1 MSGRAHRFYRLP
13 DLPEQHQYTSC
24 TVPYPSA
31 PTSGPHLPHTP
42 DVLDAC
48 RAHIVSW
55 QSPPHLPRAYTRQCE
70 CTHEPFEN
78 GSVSTVVASLDVAC
92 GTRVT
97 QSERV
102 CESED
107 RSIRRGYEHV
117 SNGSW
122 GSSGRRERSSKEELS
137 RCESGF
143 DILISSELNIESSK
157 SQSWLNENPTDL
169 TSLFSI
175 LSPLL
180 TSLDSTMSPPSSTA
194 SSTAA
199 PSIHIEPLHNPGQV
213 AMTVEPKIEMGHGK
227 MGLGAKGFLM
237 KKMAAT
243 G

>member
-1 MSGRAHRFYRLP
+1 MGVHIASTASQICRNS
-13 DLPEQHQYTSC
+13 TSIPR
-24 TVPYPSA
+24 VPYPTPRRPPADPMS
-31 PTSGPHLPHTP
+31 PTRRMCWSPHRLLP
-42 DVLDAC
+42 
-48 RAHIVSW
+48 I
-55 QSPPHLPRAYTRQCE
+55 QSPPHLSRAYTRQCE

-122 GSSGRRERSSKEELS
+122 DSSGRRERSSKEELS

-169 TSLFSI
+169 TSLFSL